1 MLIVEENMD
10 VGYKPVK
17 EKSTAF
23 ILEILL
29 GLFGI
34 SGIGW
39 IYAGQTGTGVAFLI
53 GMLVWMVIAGVVGVL
68 TVGVG
73 CVCTVPIN
81 LVIVGVSTMMLNQH
95 MQRNPDQFR

>member
-1 MLIVEENMD
+1 MD
-10 VGYKPVK
+10 VGYKPIK
-17 EKSTAF
+17 DKSTAF

-39 IYAGQTGTGVAFLI
+39 IYAGQTGTGIAFLI
-53 GMLVWMVIAGVVGVL
+53 GMLVWMGIAAAVGIV
-68 TVGVG
+68 TVGIG

-81 LVIVGVSTMMLNQH
+81 LAIVGISTMMLNQH
-95 MQRNPDQFR
+95 MQSHPDQFR